1 MVRTWLS
8 GKNWKRGSGEGEEEF
23 PRLVIKLGT
32 RLGSGVKHGII
43 RQSCSVAGIGRG
55 LMGMGADGLVVPSF
69 LSKKVSS
76 IRMNIVEESRTFGS
90 VDKKISL

>member
-43 RQSCSVAGIGRG
+43 QTELLGCWDRER
-55 LMGMGADGLVVPSF
+55 ADGDLGCPEF
-69 LSKKVSS
+69 LK
-76 IRMNIVEESRTFGS
+76 
-90 VDKKISL
+90 